1 MVSEVIAASARRIFP
16 ARFAL
21 RLLPLALVLLL
32 EGCGSLYVAQ
42 AARGQWQ
49 VMRQRRPIAEVI
61 ADPTTPEPLRA
72 KLSGV
77 TEAREF
83 ASREL
88 GLPDN
93 ATYRSYSDVAREY
106 VVWNV
111 VAAPEFSVTP
121 RRWCFP
127 IAGCVAY
134 RGYFSEPRARAFA
147 ERLRRG
153 GYDVALGGVAA
164 YSTLGRFADP
174 VLSTMTGYGEHDL
187 AAILFHE
194 LSHQVVYVGGDS
206 AFNEAFAV
214 TVEQAGLERWLA
226 ERGQPAELERYRARR
241 ARQDAYLRVFARRRA
256 ELAELYDTKLPPAEM
271 RGKKRQILAAL
282 ADDMRALERVHGGR
296 SPYVAWL
303 AEGLNNAHLASVA
316 TYFECV
322 PGFERLFEASGGNF
336 PAFYGAVREL
346 ARLPRAERHARVCT
360 VHPGTEPRGEEPGQ
374 ARGPDA
380 EPGTAVVPADAVDG
394 Q

>member
-1 MVSEVIAASARRIFP
+1 MVSEVIAAPVHRMSSARL
-16 ARFAL
+16 AA
-21 RLLPLALVLLL
+21 RLLPLALVLSL

-61 ADPTTPEPLRA
+61 ADPATPEALRA
-72 KLSGV
+72 KLTGV
-77 TEAREF
+77 TAAREF

-93 ATYRSYSDVAREY
+93 ATYRSYADVQRDY

-111 VAAPEFSVTP
+111 IAAPEFSVTP

-134 RGYFSEPRARAFA
+134 RGYFSEARARKFA
-147 ERLRRG
+147 DRLRRG
-153 GYDVALGGVAA
+153 GHDVAVGGVAA

-214 TVEQAGLERWLA
+214 TVEQAGLERWLEA
-226 ERGQPAELERYRARR
+226 RGESAGLERYRARR
-241 ARQDAYLRVFARRRA
+241 ARQDAYVRAFARRRA
-256 ELAELYDTKLPPAEM
+256 ELAQLYETSLPPDEM
-271 RGKKRQILAAL
+271 RVKKREILAAL
-282 ADDMRALERVHGGR
+282 AEDMRVLERVHGGR
-296 SPYVAWL
+296 APYVAWL

-316 TYFECV
+316 TYFD
-322 PGFERLFEASGGNF
+322 L
-336 PAFYGAVREL
+336 YGDRKS
-346 ARLPRAERHARVCT
+346 
-360 VHPGTEPRGEEPGQ
+360 
-374 ARGPDA
+374 
-380 EPGTAVVPADAVDG
+380 VV
-394 Q
+394 

>member
-1 MVSEVIAASARRIFP
+1 MVSEVIAAPANPLSIARLAVRI
-16 ARFAL
+16 
-21 RLLPLALVLLL
+21 LPLALALLL

-42 AARGQWQ
+42 AAHGQYQ
-49 VMRQRRPIAEVI
+49 VMRQRRPIAEVL
-61 ADPTTPEPLRA
+61 ADPATPEALRA

-77 TEAREF
+77 TAAREF

-88 GLPDN
+88 ALPDN
-93 ATYRSYSDVAREY
+93 ATYRSYADVRREY

-147 ERLRRG
+147 DRLRRG
-153 GYDVALGGVAA
+153 GYDVAVGGVAA

-226 ERGQPAELERYRARR
+226 ERGQAAELERYRARR
-241 ARQDAYLRVFARRRA
+241 ARHDAYLRAFARRRA
-256 ELAELYDTKLPPAEM
+256 ELAQLYETSLAADEM
-271 RGKKRQILAAL
+271 RAKKREILDAL
-282 ADDMRALERVHGGR
+282 VEDMRTLGHVHGGR
-296 SPYVAWL
+296 SPYAAWL

-316 TYFECV
+316 TYFDCV
-322 PGFERLFEASGGNF
+322 PGFERLFEASGRDF
-336 PAFYGAVREL
+336 SAFYEAVRGI
-346 ARLPRAERHARVCT
+346 ARLPRTDRHARVCSA
-360 VHPGTEPRGEEPGQ
+360 HDRTEPRPDESGQ

-380 EPGTAVVPADAVDG
+380 EPRAAIVPAETVDR

>member
-1 MVSEVIAASARRIFP
+1 MVSEVIVVAPRRMFP
-16 ARFAL
+16 ARAAL
-21 RLLPLALVLLL
+21 RLLPLALVVLL

-61 ADPTTPEPLRA
+61 ADPATPEALRA
-72 KLSGV
+72 KLAGV
-77 TEAREF
+77 TAAREF

-93 ATYRSYSDVAREY
+93 ATYRSYADVQRQY

-147 ERLRRG
+147 DRLRRG

-241 ARQDAYLRVFARRRA
+241 ARQDAYLRAFGRRRA
-256 ELAELYDTKLPPAEM
+256 ELAQLYETKLPPDEM
-271 RGKKRQILAAL
+271 RRKKREILTAL
-282 ADDMRALERVHGGR
+282 ADDMRDLERVHGGR
-296 SPYVAWL
+296 SPYSAWL
-303 AEGLNNAHLASVA
+303 SEGLNNAHLASVA
-316 TYFECV
+316 TYFDCV
-322 PGFERLFEASGGNF
+322 PGFERLFEASGGDF
-336 PAFYGAVREL
+336 TAFYEAVREL
-346 ARLPRAERHARVCT
+346 ASLPRAQRHARVCALHAT
-360 VHPGTEPRGEEPGQ
+360 SQPRADEASEARRPEAEPR
-374 ARGPDA
+374 AS
-380 EPGTAVVPADAVDG
+380 VVPADAVDRE
-394 Q
+394 